1 MSAILP
7 KDKIEECKEVFYH
20 FSNGEPV
27 LVPKQLKDALN
38 ALGADPTQEE
48 LDKIWK
54 EIDVDGNGT
63 IDINEFLDIFAQKMK
78 DPDIEEDLYEAFK
91 NFDIF
96 NSGYISIS
104 ELKRV
109 MTSYGTKMTNSEF
122 DNFVQIYLRAVSIE
136 KEKARLERKINGNTQ
151 AEEEGVNS
159 EYDNENY
166 VDIKKFVK
174 ILLD

>member
-1 MSAILP
+1 MSGILP

-27 LVPKQLKDALN
+27 MVPKQLKDALN
-38 ALGADPTQEE
+38 ALGADPSQEE

-54 EIDVDGNGT
+54 EFDIDGNGT
-63 IDINEFLDIFAQKMK
+63 IDINEFLDIFARKMK

-96 NSGYISIS
+96 NTGYISIE

-109 MTSYGTKMTNSEF
+109 MTGYGTKMSNSEF
-122 DNFVQIYLRAVSIE
+122 DNFVQIYLRAVANE
-136 KEKARLERKINGNTQ
+136 KEKNMNDYSN
-151 AEEEGVNS
+151 EEGND
-159 EYDNENY
+159 EKNAQYDNDKY
-166 VDIKKFVK
+166 VNIKKFVK